1 MLTFAL
7 CQAALELMMM
17 YDDGGQQTLM
27 MIRAVLELD
36 IRDVIIYGTFVTEV
50 ISYEKLCVTGLHC
63 STIAHIL

>member
-50 ISYEKLCVTGLHC
+50 ISYEKLCVTGLH
-63 STIAHIL
+63 